1 MTYLITSQ
9 EIKDNTSMG
18 GNVDPDKFMHLLYD
32 VQVLILE
39 PTLGTKLY
47 DKIIADFAGDTLA
60 GDYLEMYTNYIR
72 PVLWHSVY
80 AQYLRDGIVLAKNTG
95 IYENSP
101 ENATVSDIENI
112 KYVEKG
118 ARSKADVYLERLQ
131 RYLCDKNIPEY
142 NSSQDN
148 SYDIDPS
155 ETSTRSGWYLDGK
168 NYARKYYRSVADL
181 NSGDYL
187 ELE

>member
-1 MTYLITSQ
+1 MALLNAQ
-9 EIKDNTSMG
+9 EIKSNTSMG

-39 PTLGTKLY
+39 PTLGTALY
-47 DKIIADFAGDTLA
+47 NKIVTDFDADTLA
-60 GDYLEMYTNYIR
+60 GDYLEMFNNYIK

-80 AQYLRDGIVLAKNTG
+80 AQYLRDGIVLAQNTG

-101 ENATVSDIENI
+101 ENGSPADIENI
-112 KYVEKG
+112 KYVSKS
-118 ARSKADVYLERLQ
+118 AQSKADVYLERLE

-142 NSSQDN
+142 DN
-148 SYDIDPS
+148 SQENDYDIDPQDVN
-155 ETSTRSGWYLDGK
+155 TLSGWYLGG
-168 NYARKYYRSVADL
+168 YRRIKYKGGGTGSQ
-181 NSGDYL
+181 SGNGYL

>member
-47 DKIIADFAGDTLA
+47 NKIISDFAGSSLT
-60 GDYLEMYTNYIR
+60 GDYLEMFNNYIK

-112 KYVEKG
+112 KYVEKS
-118 ARSKADVYLERLQ
+118 AKSKADVYLERLQ

-142 NSSQDN
+142 DTGQDN
-148 SYDIDPS
+148 NYDIDPK
-155 ETSTRSGWYLDGK
+155 ETSTGSGWYLDGTPS
-168 NYARKYYRSVADL
+168 YIKYIRSITDL
-181 NSGDYL
+181 K
-187 ELE
+187 